1 MNGFVIP
8 IMVGTGFLLDV
19 FWGDPH
25 WLPHPVRLMGALISR
40 LERGIRTCLPK
51 TEKGEL
57 LGGALLAVLT
67 VLLSAGVPLGLLL
80 LAARLHPY
88 FFLALGSFM
97 CYQLLAAK
105 SLRTESMKVCERL
118 EARDT
123 EGARRAVSMI
133 VGRDTERLSEEGI
146 AKAAVETVAE
156 NASDGVLAP
165 LFYMA
170 LGGPVLGF
178 FYKAVNTMDSMVGY
192 KNERYLYFGRAA
204 ARFDDI
210 CNFIP
215 ARLSAGLMI
224 LAGTLLG
231 LDGKDALRIY
241 RRDRKNH
248 ASPNSAQT
256 ESVCAGALGVE
267 LAGDAWYFG
276 VLHKKKTIGDAK
288 RPVVPGDI
296 RLANRLMYGTAVLGL
311 ILFGGLSVLIY
322 GVWTA

>member
-1 MNGFVIP
+1 MNQFAVPLMAGI
-8 IMVGTGFLLDV
+8 GFLLDLL
-19 FWGDPH
+19 FGDPY
-25 WLPHPVRLMGALISR
+25 WLPHPIRLIGVLILG
-40 LERGIRTCLPK
+40 LERLIRACLPK
-51 TEKGEL
+51 TRGWEL
-57 LGGALLAVLT
+57 FGGTLLV
-67 VLLSAGVPLGLLL
+67 VFVVVFSGGIPLGILL
-80 LAARLHPY
+80 LANWIHPWL
-88 FFLALGSFM
+88 FLAVGSVM

-105 SLRTESMKVCERL
+105 SLKKESMKVCERL
-118 EARDT
+118 LACDLS
-123 EGARRAVSMI
+123 GAREAVSMI

-178 FYKAVNTMDSMVGY
+178 FYKAINTMDSMVGY
-192 KNERYLYFGRAA
+192 KNEQYLYFGRAA
-204 ARFDDI
+204 ARLDDV

-215 ARLSAGLMI
+215 ARLSAWLMI
-224 LAGTLLG
+224 LASWILG
-231 LDGKDALRIY
+231 LDGRGAFRIY
-241 RRDRKNH
+241 RRDRRNH
-248 ASPNSAQT
+248 SSPNSAQT

-276 VLHKKKTIGDAK
+276 VLQKKKTIGEAK

-311 ILFGGLSVLIY
+311 LVFGGLSVLIY
-322 GVWTA
+322 GIWI

>member
-1 MNGFVIP
+1 M
-8 IMVGTGFLLDV
+8 
-19 FWGDPH
+19 
-25 WLPHPVRLMGALISR
+25 
-40 LERGIRTCLPK
+40 
-51 TEKGEL
+51 
-57 LGGALLAVLT
+57 
-67 VLLSAGVPLGLLL
+67 
-80 LAARLHPY
+80 
-88 FFLALGSFM
+88 
-97 CYQLLAAK
+97 
-105 SLRTESMKVCERL
+105 
-118 EARDT
+118 
-123 EGARRAVSMI
+123 
-133 VGRDTERLSEEGI
+133 
-146 AKAAVETVAE
+146 AE

-165 LFYMA
+165 LFSLA

-178 FYKAVNTMDSMVGY
+178 LYKAVNTMDSMVGY

>member
-1 MNGFVIP
+1 MNHFTVPLMAGI
-8 IMVGTGFLLDV
+8 GFLLDLL
-19 FWGDPH
+19 FGDPH
-25 WLPHPVRLMGALISR
+25 WLPHPIRLIGALISV
-40 LERGIRTCLPK
+40 LERGIRACVPK
-51 TEKGEL
+51 TRGGEL
-57 LGGALLAVLT
+57 FGGVILVILVTAFS
-67 VLLSAGVPLGLLL
+67 SAVPLGLLL
-80 LAARLHPY
+80 LAGRIHPY
-88 FFLALGSFM
+88 LCLAAGSLI

-105 SLRTESMKVCERL
+105 ALKTESMKVCHRL
-118 EARDT
+118 EAADLP
-123 EGARRAVSMI
+123 GARKAVSMI
-133 VGRDTERLSEEGI
+133 VGRDTDRLSEEGI

-156 NASDGVLAP
+156 NASDGGLAP

-170 LGGPVLGF
+170 LGGPVFGF

-204 ARFDDI
+204 ARLDDV

-215 ARLSAGLMI
+215 ARLSAWLMI
-224 LAGTLLG
+224 AASGPLG
-231 LDGKDALRIY
+231 LDGKGALRIY
-241 RRDRKNH
+241 RRDRNNH

-276 VLHKKKTIGDAK
+276 VLHRKKTIGDAG

-311 ILFGGLSVLIY
+311 LLFGGLSALIY
-322 GVWTA
+322 GVWIF